1 MATIMRDG
9 NWTKFGQGRWHY
21 TPPYMG
27 PKNELRPYR
36 GPPVT
41 QIPHRDLRDTP
52 SRGPGGVL
60 PGPGPSAGGRYR
72 WQGVNP
78 NPGVP
83 TTWKQAWRMG
93 QAWQL
98 GRKAMRLNPVG
109 RAVDLGFTLLDL
121 WQVTDPADPNRTWDF
136 EGTGWRMKCSVP
148 NPIWQVGTRT
158 TSDPNLWCDLPGQ
171 LFQWDVP
178 GPGVNLN
185 TPPDIRWFA
194 FGPKTGLHP
203 VYRMTLHTQWTRNN
217 PPPAQIPWLGP
228 KPATVQPMP
237 HNLAPPAPWPDP
249 YGPPSRQRHRR
260 EDPRRRTRPSSRVR
274 VRTKPAPY
282 QPVPPYTPVKTLPR
296 PGEEKR
302 VIRDPWIGD
311 FYGKLTEVKDALKC
325 IEKNTKGYRPQG
337 GLFTRMANL
346 SGHIY
351 RNPHSVD
358 WRGVGSC
365 LVANQIE
372 DAVIGKVN
380 QLANQITKSPYWKR
394 PFGVG
399 RGGFSVR
406 MN

>member
-9 NWTKFGQGRWHY
+9 NWTHFGKGRWHY

-27 PKNELRPYR
+27 PRNQLRPYR
-36 GPPVT
+36 GPPI
-41 QIPHRDLRDTP
+41 QPRPYQDLREAP

-60 PGPGPSAGGRYR
+60 PGPGPAAGGRYR

-78 NPGVP
+78 NPGAP
-83 TTWKQAWRMG
+83 ATWKQAWRLG
-93 QAWQL
+93 QAWKL
-98 GRKAMRLNPVG
+98 GRAAARLNPVG
-109 RAVDLGFTLLDL
+109 RAIDVGFTLLDL
-121 WQVTDPADPNRTWDF
+121 WQQTEPPDPNGTWDF
-136 EGTGWRMKCSVP
+136 AGSGWNQICSMP
-148 NPIWQVGTRT
+148 NPVWTKVRWAAF
-158 TSDPNLWCDLPGQ
+158 DPNLRCGLSGQVWSGDAPAPGTPINVPAGVRWFSFGPTSTFGMRMR
-171 LFQWDVP
+171 LGTQWGRSTP
-178 GPGVNLN
+178 GPDV
-185 TPPDIRWFA
+185 
-194 FGPKTGLHP
+194 
-203 VYRMTLHTQWTRNN
+203 
-217 PPPAQIPWLGP
+217 IPWVGP
-228 KPATVQPMP
+228 TPGVVQPMP
-237 HNLAPPAPWPDP
+237 HALAPPAPWPDP
-249 YGPPSRQRHRR
+249 YGPPQRDRERR
-260 EDPRRRTRPSSRVR
+260 RDPRRRTAPRGRTR

-380 QLANQITKSPYWKR
+380 KLANQITKSPYWKR